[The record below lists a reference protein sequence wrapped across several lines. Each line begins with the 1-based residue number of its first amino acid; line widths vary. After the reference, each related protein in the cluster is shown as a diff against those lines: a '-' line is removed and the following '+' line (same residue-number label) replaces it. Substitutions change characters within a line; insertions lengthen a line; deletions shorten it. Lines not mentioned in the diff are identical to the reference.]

1 MYRIDRIR
9 SVKML
14 DRETDPEVLEH
25 AGKSFSEKLW
35 GISGGDDR
43 KRTVDHLEM
52 LIRAG
57 EDEAFIV
64 QRLQREKRCG
74 IVAEVSPGCWKFE
87 ADVSDAMEMM
97 PWIRTFIGRIISL
110 KCSDPEVEE
119 RFRTDLE
126 RMSRMYDL
134 T

>member
-1 MYRIDRIR
+1 
-9 SVKML
+9 L
-14 DRETDPEVLEH
+14 DRETEPAPLEH

-43 KRTVDHLEM
+43 KRTADHLEM
-52 LIRAG
+52 LIRAE

-74 IVAEVSPGCWKFE
+74 TVSEVSPGCWKFE